1 MIIFHNPRCQ
11 TSQAA
16 LKLLNEQCE
25 APVTVREYLKEPL
38 TQKELTEIIKK
49 LGIKPEE
56 LLRKTEALY
65 KENYKDKTLSDKEWI
80 KIMSENPI
88 LIQRPIIVSGNK
100 AIVARPPEKVMEI
113 L

>member
-16 LKLLNEQCE
+16 LRLLNEQCE
-25 APVTVREYLKEPL
+25 VPVTVREYLKEPL
-38 TQKELTEIIKK
+38 NQKELTEIIKK

-65 KENYKDKTLSDKEWI
+65 KESYKDKELSDKEWI